1 MRVAIPAL
9 ALCALAVWGAAGE
22 KASPPPPVF
31 PVGLDLVNLTV
42 TVRDAEGNLVSNLKA
57 EDFTVLEDGHPQAL
71 QLFAPAVDPGQE
83 ETLALDLGLLMDTSE
98 SMLNEMRLSQEA
110 AVRFLEAIP
119 RARDLMT
126 IFFDQDIRIS
136 RYDSEHQQ
144 GLFARI
150 LEMKGSGNTALY
162 DAIAV
167 YLSRV
172 QNSSGRRVLVLF
184 TDGDDTTSS
193 LSLPETIELV
203 RSSAVTIYSIA
214 FRGAYPTGSSQGLAA
229 RAFLH
234 QIADLSGGDVFTP
247 VSSKDL
253 DGIYDKILAALTSQ
267 YVLGYVSDNPHR
279 DGKFRK
285 LKVEV
290 RPKGMKVRYRGG
302 YYAPKDG

>member
-1 MRVAIPAL
+1 M
-9 ALCALAVWGAAGE
+9 
-22 KASPPPPVF
+22 
-31 PVGLDLVNLTV
+31 VN
-42 TVRDAEGNLVSNLKA
+42 EI
-57 EDFTVLEDGHPQAL
+57 
-71 QLFAPAVDPGQE
+71 
-83 ETLALDLGLLMDTSE
+83 
-98 SMLNEMRLSQEA
+98 RLSQEA
-110 AVRFLEAIP
+110 AVRFLETIP

-144 GLFARI
+144 GLFSRI
-150 LEMKGSGNTALY
+150 LETRGSGYTALY

-172 QNSSGRRVLVLF
+172 QNASGRRVVVLF

-193 LSLPETIELV
+193 LSLAETIELV

-214 FRGAYPTGSSQGLAA
+214 FTGSHAAGSSQGLSA

-234 QIADLSGGDVFTP
+234 HVADLTGGDVFTP

-253 DGIYDKILAALTSQ
+253 EGIYDKILAELGAQ
-267 YVLGYVSDNPHR
+267 YVLGYVSDNTHR

>member
-9 ALCALAVWGAAGE
+9 AFCALAAWLGAAD
-22 KASPPPPVF
+22 KPSPPPPVF

-42 TVRDAEGNLVSNLKA
+42 TVRDAEGNLVPNLKA
-57 EDFTVLEDGHPQAL
+57 EDFTVLEDGHAQSL
-71 QLFAPAVDPGQE
+71 QLFAPTVEPGQE

-98 SMLNEMRLSQEA
+98 SMLNEMKLSQEA

-144 GLFARI
+144 GLVSRI

-172 QNSSGRRVLVLF
+172 QSSSGRRVLVLF
-184 TDGDDTTSS
+184 TDGEDTTSS
-193 LSLPETIELV
+193 LTLPETVELV
-203 RSSAVTIYSIA
+203 RSSEVTIYSIA
-214 FRGAYPTGSSQGLAA
+214 FTGGVPTGTAQGLSA

-234 QIADLSGGDVFTP
+234 QIANLSGGDVFTP
-247 VSSKDL
+247 ASSKDL
-253 DGIYDKILAALTSQ
+253 EGIYDKILAELASQ
-267 YVLGYVSDNPHR
+267 YVLGYVSDNTRR

-285 LKVEV
+285 LKVEIK
-290 RPKGMKVRYRGG
+290 PKGMKVRYRSG
-302 YYAPKDG
+302 YYAAKDG